1 MPMTITTYD
10 AVLKE
15 VLLPYVRDNFPKA
28 SVLLDNFKKNTG
40 VTQMNNEFIAAVR
53 TSRHGGIANLA
64 SDSAT
69 IPTASGVTYSRGTV
83 SVKTP
88 VATFDITRMAVDS
101 SRSSNLAVTPALEHQ
116 AKTLADDYGRF
127 LNRQLY
133 WDGIGVVAQA
143 RQTGGSV
150 SGTEIA
156 IEAVG
161 NGTGPDDGRVQDW
174 YGTING
180 DGQAGNLRADK
191 YLAVGNRIG
200 VGTGPNAVGTI
211 AALTGSSIQ
220 TTGTLTSAASDSIYI
235 VSDPTSTGAG
245 THEFTGLKAALSS
258 STGASTYAG
267 LARTTQGW
275 TPAFGSASEA
285 LTLNRLQT
293 NYLTAYEFAQSTDK
307 YIILMNVTLY
317 NKYGNILSA
326 MRRTVNETAL
336 LGGFTGLEFAAGGR
350 VIGVFVD
357 YDVPDGEVFVLNLD
371 TWTICQ
377 ISEMTWDDEPGMSTM
392 LRLQNTL
399 SYQAVMHWFANILCL
414 APGANGHLTRKT
426 A

>member
-1 MPMTITTYD
+1 MTISAYD

-15 VLLPYVRDNFPKA
+15 VLLPYVRDNYPKQ
-28 SVLLDNFKKNTG
+28 SVLLDNFKRNAG
-40 VTQMNNEFIAAVR
+40 VQSMNNEFIAPIR

-88 VATFDITRMAVDS
+88 VATFDITRLAIDA
-101 SRSSNLAVTPALEHQ
+101 SRSSNLAVTPALENQ

-133 WDGIGVVAQA
+133 WDGVGVVAQL

-150 SGTEIA
+150 SGTEAA

-174 YGTING
+174 YGTINS
-180 DGQAGNLRADK
+180 DGQAASLRADK
-191 YLAVGNRIG
+191 YLAVGNRVGIG
-200 VGTGPNAVGTI
+200 TAAAVVGTVS
-211 AALTGSSIQ
+211 ALTGSSIQ
-220 TTGTLTSAASDSIYI
+220 FTGTLSLAASDSVYI
-235 VSDPTSTGAG
+235 VSDPSTTGAG

-258 STGASTYAG
+258 STGTSTYAG
-267 LARTTQGW
+267 LPRTVQGW

-285 LTLNRLQT
+285 LTLNSMQT
-293 NYLTAYEFAQSTDK
+293 TYLRAFEFAQSSDK
-307 YIILMNVTLY
+307 YVILVNQTLY
-317 NKYGNILSA
+317 NKYANILSA

-336 LGGFTGLEFAAGGR
+336 LGGFTGLEFAAGGK
-350 VIGVFVD
+350 VVGVFID
-357 YDVPDGEVFVLNLD
+357 YDVPDGEVVIINLD

-377 ISEMTWDDEPGMSTM
+377 VSDMTWDDEPGMSTM

-399 SYQAVMHWFANILCL
+399 SYQAVMHWFANVLCL

>member
-1 MPMTITTYD
+1 MTISTYD

-15 VLLPYVRDNFPKA
+15 VLLPYVRDNFPKETI
-28 SVLLDNFKKNTG
+28 LLDQMKRNAG
-40 VTQMNNEFIAAVR
+40 VVQMNNEFIAPVR

-64 SDSAT
+64 NDAST
-69 IPTASGVTYSRGTV
+69 IPTASGSTYSRGTV
-83 SVKTP
+83 AVKTP
-88 VATFDITRMAVDS
+88 VATFDITRLAVDAS
-101 SRSSNLAVTPALEHQ
+101 KSTQQAVEGALEQQ
-116 AKTLADDYGRF
+116 AKTLTSDFGRH

-143 RQTGGSV
+143 RQTSGSV

-174 YGTING
+174 YGTINS
-180 DGQAGNLRADK
+180 DGQAGVLRADK
-191 YLAVGNRIG
+191 YLAAGNRVGI
-200 VGTGPNAVGTI
+200 GTGAAAVGTVS
-211 AALTGSSIQ
+211 ALTGSSIQ
-220 TTGTLTSAASDSIYI
+220 LTGTITSAASDSIYL
-235 VSDPTSTGAG
+235 VDGAGVGAG
-245 THEFTGLKAALSS
+245 TSEFTGIKAALSS
-258 STGASTYAG
+258 STGTSTYAG
-267 LARTTQGW
+267 LARTIQGW

-285 LTLNRLQT
+285 LTLNAMQTTYLQ
-293 NYLTAYEFAQSTDK
+293 AYEFAQNSDK
-307 YIILMNVTLY
+307 YVILVNRSLY
-317 NKYGNILSA
+317 NKYANVLSA

-336 LGGFTGLEFAAGGR
+336 LGGFTGLEFAAGGK
-350 VIGVFVD
+350 VVGVFID
-357 YDVPDGEVFVLNLD
+357 YDVPDGAVFIINLD

-377 ISEMTWDDEPGMSTM
+377 VNDMSWDDEPGMSTM

-399 SYQAVMHWFANILCL
+399 TYQAVMHWFANVLCL

>member
-1 MPMTITTYD
+1 MPMTIANYD

-28 SVLLDNFKKNTG
+28 TILLDQMKRNAG
-40 VTQMNNEFIAAVR
+40 VTQMNNEFIAPVR
-53 TSRHGGIANLA
+53 TSRHGGIANLGG
-64 SDSAT
+64 DSAT
-69 IPTASGVTYSRGTV
+69 IPTASGATYSRGTV
-83 SVKTP
+83 SVKIP
-88 VATFDITRMAVDS
+88 VSTFDITRLTIDA
-101 SRSSNLAVTPALEHQ
+101 SRSSNLAVTPALENQ
-116 AKTLADDYGRF
+116 AKTLADDFGRF

-174 YGTING
+174 YGTINS
-180 DGQAGNLRADK
+180 DGQAGDVDK

-200 VGTGPNAVGTI
+200 VGTAAAAVGTI
-211 AALTGSSIQ
+211 SALTGTSIQ
-220 TTGTLTSAASDSIYI
+220 TTGTLTSAASDSIYV
-235 VSDPTSTGAG
+235 VSDPTAAGAG

-258 STGASTYAG
+258 STGTSTYAG
-267 LARTTQGW
+267 LARTTIGW
-275 TPAFGSASEA
+275 TPAFGSASE
-285 LTLNRLQT
+285 TLSLGRMEQMEGD
-293 NYLTAYEFAQSTDK
+293 AVEFAQSTDK
-307 YIILMNVTLY
+307 YIFLVNKTLY
-317 NKYGNILSA
+317 RKYGDLLTA
-326 MRRTVNETAL
+326 MRRTVNEANL
-336 LGGFTGLEFAAGGR
+336 LGGWAGLEFQAGGK
-350 VIGVFVD
+350 VVGVFRD
-357 YDVPDGEVFVLNLD
+357 YDVPDGAVFLVNLD

-377 ISEMTWDDEPGMSTM
+377 VSDMTWDDEPGMSTM

-399 SYQAVMHWFANILCL
+399 SYQAVMHWFANIICL
-414 APGANGHLTRKT
+414 APGANAHQTRKT

>member
-1 MPMTITTYD
+1 MPMTIATYD

-28 SVLLDNFKKNTG
+28 TILLDNMKRNAG
-40 VTQMNNEFIAAVR
+40 VTPMNNEFIAPVR

-64 SDSAT
+64 SDSST
-69 IPTASGVTYSRGTV
+69 IPTASGATYSRGTV
-83 SVKTP
+83 SVKIP
-88 VATFDITRMAVDS
+88 VSTFDITRLAVDA
-101 SRSSNLAVTPALEHQ
+101 SRASNLAVTPALENQ
-116 AKTLADDYGRF
+116 AKTLADDFGRF
-127 LNRQLY
+127 LNRQLF

-174 YGTING
+174 YGTVNG
-180 DGQAGNLRADK
+180 DGQAGDVDK

-200 VGTGPNAVGTI
+200 VGTAAAAVGTI
-211 AALTGSSIQ
+211 SALTGTSIQ

-235 VSDPTSTGAG
+235 VSDPAAPGAG
-245 THEFTGLKAALSS
+245 TSEFTGLKAALSS
-258 STGASTYAG
+258 SSGTSTYAG
-267 LARTTQGW
+267 LPRTTIGW
-275 TPAFGSASEA
+275 SPAFGSANEA
-285 LTLNRLQT
+285 LTLDRMEN
-293 NYLTAYEFAQSTDK
+293 NYLTAYEFAQRTDK
-307 YIILMNVTLY
+307 FIILVNKTLY
-317 NKYGNILSA
+317 RKYGNILAA
-326 MRRTVNETAL
+326 MRRIVNEADL
-336 LGGFTGLEFAAGGR
+336 LGGFKGLEFAAGGA
-350 VIGVFVD
+350 VVGVFPD
-357 YDVPDGEVFVLNLD
+357 YDVPDGEVFILNLD

-377 ISEMTWDDEPGMSTM
+377 VSDMTWDDEPGMSTM

-399 SYQAVMHWFANILCL
+399 SYQAVMHWFANVICL
-414 APGANGHLTRKT
+414 APGANGHESRKT

>member
-1 MPMTITTYD
+1 MPMTIASYD

-28 SVLLDNFKKNTG
+28 TILLDNMKRNAG
-40 VTQMNNEFIAAVR
+40 VTAMNNEFIAPVR
-53 TSRHGGIANLA
+53 TSRHGGIANLGV
-64 SDSAT
+64 DNAT

-88 VATFDITRMAVDS
+88 VATFDITRLAVDA
-101 SRSSNLAVTPALEHQ
+101 SRSTNLAVTPALEHQ

-127 LNRQLY
+127 INRQLY

-174 YGTING
+174 YGTINA
-180 DGQAGNLRADK
+180 DGQAGDVDK

-200 VGTGPNAVGTI
+200 VGTAAAAVGTI
-211 AALTGSSIQ
+211 SALTGTSIQ

-235 VSDPTSTGAG
+235 VSDPSNAGAG

-267 LARTTQGW
+267 LARSTIAW
-275 TPAFGSASEA
+275 TPQFGSANEA
-285 LTLNRLQT
+285 LTLGTLEGL
-293 NYLTAYEFAQSTDK
+293 YLNAFEFAQRSDK
-307 YIILMNVTLY
+307 YIILVNKTLY
-317 NKYGNILSA
+317 RKYGDILSA
-326 MRRTVNETAL
+326 MRRTVNETDL
-336 LGGFTGLEFAAGGR
+336 IGGWKGLEFAAGGA
-350 VIGVFVD
+350 VVGVFVD
-357 YDVPDGEVFVLNLD
+357 YDVPDGAVFVLNLD

-377 ISEMTWDDEPGMSTM
+377 VADMSWDDEPGMSTM
-392 LRLQNTL
+392 LRLQNQL
-399 SYQAVMHWFANILCL
+399 VYQAVMHWFANIICL
-414 APGANGHLTRKT
+414 APGANGQTTRKT